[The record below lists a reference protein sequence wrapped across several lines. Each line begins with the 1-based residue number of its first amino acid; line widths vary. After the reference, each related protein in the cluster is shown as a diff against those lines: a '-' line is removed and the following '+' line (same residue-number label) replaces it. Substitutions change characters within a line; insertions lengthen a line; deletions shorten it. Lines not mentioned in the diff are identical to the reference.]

1 MDVSAEDPAPPRVWA
16 VMCYRAGENSQIRAL
31 ADALGWPYE
40 VKELRYRS
48 WGYLLDV
55 WRRTT
60 ALGIVRGRSSPLE
73 PPWPDLIISAAMR
86 NEPVCRWLRRQ
97 SGGRARYV
105 HLGKPFAPV
114 ARFDLVITVPEYPVP
129 DAPNVLRNSFSLHR
143 VTEAGLADAARTWA
157 PRLADLPRPYVAVL
171 VGGYSGR
178 YALDREKAERL
189 GREASA
195 LASERGGS
203 LLVTTSGRTSRA
215 AADALERAIDVPC
228 RLFRWAPGAA
238 DNPYYGYLALAD
250 AIIVTCESA
259 TMLAEACA
267 TRKPVYMF
275 DLDRDDDPALGRA
288 PESWRRRLRR
298 AWSRCNLQRLK
309 ALLYGRVFLRFAPRP
324 ITRDVTRVHDLVIGS
339 GRAVWLGQTFPST
352 TPAPEDDLARSVRR
366 VRALVED
373 KVFATSG
380 SHSSGVP
387 VTDGADDPFPAH
399 RPGIGPSSQRIA

>member
-1 MDVSAEDPAPPRVWA
+1 MDAGAAQPRVWA

-55 WRRTT
+55 WRGTT

-86 NEPVCRWLRRQ
+86 NEPVCRWLRQQ

-105 HLGKPFAPV
+105 HLGKPWAPV

-143 VTEAGLADAARTWA
+143 VTEASLADAARTWA
-157 PRLADLPRPYVAVL
+157 PRLADLPRPYIAVL

-189 GREASA
+189 AREASA

-215 AADALERAIDVPC
+215 AEDALERAIDVPC
-228 RLFRWAPGAA
+228 RLFRWTRNAA

-267 TRKPVYMF
+267 TGKPVYMF
-275 DLDRDDDPALGRA
+275 DLDRDDDPALARP
-288 PESWRRRLRR
+288 PESWRGRLRR

-309 ALLYGRVFLRFAPRP
+309 ARLYRDVFLRFAPRP
-324 ITRDVTRVHDLVIGS
+324 ITRDITRVHQLLLAS
-339 GRAVWLGQTFPST
+339 GRAVWLGQPFPPG
-352 TPAPEDDLARSVRR
+352 TPAPEDDLARSVQR
-366 VRALVED
+366 VRALVE
-373 KVFATSG
+373 APAAAI
-380 SHSSGVP
+380 SGVCASAAA
-387 VTDGADDPFPAH
+387 VADGAHDRLPAH
-399 RPGIGPSSQRIA
+399 RSGTGQSSRRLA

>member
-1 MDVSAEDPAPPRVWA
+1 MRPEDCAPPRVWA

-40 VKELRYRS
+40 VKELSYRW

-55 WRRTT
+55 WRGTT

-105 HLGKPFAPV
+105 HLGKPWAPV

-143 VTEAGLADAARTWA
+143 VTEAALADAARTWA
-157 PRLADLPRPYVAVL
+157 PRLADLPRPYIAVL

-189 GREASA
+189 AREASA
-195 LASERGGS
+195 LARERGGS

-215 AADALERAIDVPC
+215 AVEALERTIDVPC
-228 RLFRWAPGAA
+228 RLFRWAPGAP

-250 AIIVTCESA
+250 ALVVTCESA

-275 DLDRDDDPALGRA
+275 DLDRDDEAALARA
-288 PESWRRRLRR
+288 PEPWQRRLRR

-309 ALLYGRVFLRFAPRP
+309 ALLYARVFLRFAPRP
-324 ITRDVTRVHDLVIGS
+324 ITRDITRVHDLLLAS
-339 GRAVWLGQTFPST
+339 GRAVWLGQAFPAA
-352 TPAPEDDLARSVRR
+352 TPAPEDDLARSVQR
-366 VRALVED
+366 VRALVQGP
-373 KVFATSG
+373 AAAPSG
-380 SHSSGVP
+380 SRSSTAP
-387 VTDGADDPFPAH
+387 VTVGAADPLPAP
-399 RPGIGPSSQRIA
+399 RSGTGQSSQRLA